1 ENPVAGRLRQ
11 LKGLLDEGLISQEEF
26 NAKRQKLLDEM

>member
-1 ENPVAGRLRQ
+1 MAEKLRQ

-26 NAKRQKLLDEM
+26 NAKRQKVLDEM